1 LIEIVALSTQS
12 FDNVDASVDTAPIMV
27 SMQVSP
33 SVVKL
38 DEPATLSFAAYDPV
52 HNYGDRPANYTLA
65 IDREHADISGEA
77 ACTQLPDEDGDGRT
91 FCELTFTPRAG
102 ASNGNRAFEMVVSD
116 LGGQQDRVAGSIGVS
131 AMVGAGID
139 VTVNHPPLLSS
150 PTHPTGDHRAQF
162 GGRVEITISAT
173 DLDLP
178 GGDVLNLTARATEI
192 VGLPK
197 AGLKTVDC
205 GRPTVQL
212 DVAPADGIE
221 QIFTVVWDPW
231 AGMGPGS
238 SATEFGETWCE
249 LDFQVEDSQGQTSQ
263 QLTYTVAAIGTP
275 ATVGGFGAVPLFN
288 MVIPPPN
295 TAEQGTQI
303 ELDLGYADPD
313 SLSTLTV
320 ETNGLTITG
329 PEPVVSKN
337 CSIFC
342 HEKVTLLVAGTVGE
356 TYTVKV
362 ALTDDASPTS
372 VDTRQF
378 QVTVTDG
385 TAHAERLRRSVTGS
399 GGQQPN
405 ADVRRTQFQIDGSRG
420 TITATAREKIGQVV
434 STTTAGSHLSPGS
447 AANIEIGS
455 GAIVEDGAGKVP
467 GSPAPQESM
476 AADGGHHHHSH
487 TPTTV
492 MVICATIAVAFISV
506 STVILIAI
514 LSRRRDAVT
523 EERSVFTEARAP
535 LPLHQGQPHNCRRQP
550 HNCEPQPLWRPTSLH
565 DQFKDAPS
573 QFQHGGINVSTL
585 ALQHDHTCTS
595 SSGRVELVPTATL
608 HQQDHTATENDN
620 GNEYLSLS
628 VDEDEP
634 SGFVGLDVNGEW
646 SD

>member
-1 LIEIVALSTQS
+1 
-12 FDNVDASVDTAPIMV
+12 
-27 SMQVSP
+27 
-33 SVVKL
+33 
-38 DEPATLSFAAYDPV
+38 
-52 HNYGDRPANYTLA
+52 
-65 IDREHADISGEA
+65 
-77 ACTQLPDEDGDGRT
+77 
-91 FCELTFTPRAG
+91 
-102 ASNGNRAFEMVVSD
+102 
-116 LGGQQDRVAGSIGVS
+116 
-131 AMVGAGID
+131 
-139 VTVNHPPLLSS
+139 
-150 PTHPTGDHRAQF
+150 
-162 GGRVEITISAT
+162 
-173 DLDLP
+173 
-178 GGDVLNLTARATEI
+178 
-192 VGLPK
+192 
-197 AGLKTVDC
+197 
-205 GRPTVQL
+205 L

-535 LPLHQGQPHNCRRQP
+535 LPLHQGSRTTADASRTTASHNRCGA
-550 HNCEPQPLWRPTSLH
+550 RPAFTTSSKMRPAS
-565 DQFKDAPS
+565 FNMA
-573 QFQHGGINVSTL
+573 VSTYQRL
-585 ALQHDHTCTS
+585 RYSTTTPAPAA
-595 SSGRVELVPTATL
+595 V
-608 HQQDHTATENDN
+608 
-620 GNEYLSLS
+620 
-628 VDEDEP
+628 
-634 SGFVGLDVNGEW
+634 VGLNWYQRLHCTNKIIPPQRTTMATNTFRSV
-646 SD
+646 